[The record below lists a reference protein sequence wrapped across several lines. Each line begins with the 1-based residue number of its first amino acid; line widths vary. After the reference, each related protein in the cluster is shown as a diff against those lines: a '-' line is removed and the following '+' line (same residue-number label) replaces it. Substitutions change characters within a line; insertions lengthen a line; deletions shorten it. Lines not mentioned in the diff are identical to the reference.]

1 MTKRIRDAIKE
12 LKAEIKELEKDAE
25 QVSRFGEDS
34 DYPEQSVIFFRK
46 QFGESGPIYTYAA
59 VKGGG
64 LWYLTGKV
72 DYPIDFDELVEGWL
86 AGAKEVCYVTEME
99 VL

>member
-12 LKAEIKELEKDAE
+12 LKAEIKELEKDA
-25 QVSRFGEDS
+25 QGVSRFGEDS

-46 QFGESGPIYTYAA
+46 QFDGAGPIYTYAA

-64 LWYLTGKV
+64 LWYLTGKTN
-72 DYPIDFDELVEGWL
+72 YAISFDDLVEDFL